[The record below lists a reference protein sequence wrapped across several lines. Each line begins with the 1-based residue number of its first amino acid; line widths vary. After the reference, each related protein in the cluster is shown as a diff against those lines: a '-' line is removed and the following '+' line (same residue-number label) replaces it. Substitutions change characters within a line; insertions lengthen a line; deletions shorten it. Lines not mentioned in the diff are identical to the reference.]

1 MLVNILIGLGL
12 LILLALTFAPLPRPE
27 IKPEFQRGGYL
38 FPLLTPSGKSIQGKG
53 IDPDI
58 QILQDV
64 PDELKGKDE
73 TKGEAS
79 LKGHIKTNDDEKS
92 GSSAYVPP
100 DPKNDKQLIFAVDY
114 LKSGG
119 KLEAPKKA
127 EAPAPKDETKKN

>member
-1 MLVNILIGLGL
+1 MRGNV
-12 LILLALTFAPLPRPE
+12 ALKLTTQLYF
-27 IKPEFQRGGYL
+27 
-38 FPLLTPSGKSIQGKG
+38 TPSGKSIQGKG

-58 QILQDV
+58 KIEQDV
-64 PDELKGKDE
+64 PDDLKGKDE

-127 EAPAPKDETKKN
+127 EVVLPKDEPKKN

>member
-1 MLVNILIGLGL
+1 MRDRETLK
-12 LILLALTFAPLPRPE
+12 LTTQLYF
-27 IKPEFQRGGYL
+27 
-38 FPLLTPSGKSIQGKG
+38 TPSGKSIQGKG

-58 QILQDV
+58 QVLQDV

-73 TKGEAS
+73 TKGESS
-79 LKGHIKTNDDEKS
+79 LKGHIKTNEDEKS

-100 DPKNDKQLIFAVDY
+100 DPKNDKQLIFAVEY

-127 EAPAPKDETKKN
+127 EAPVAAEETKKN